1 MQYVFVI
8 EDRKVKEA
16 YELRLEEGFMIR
28 KEEWVGVAAE
38 EIEEKLKTQF
48 ESIYKIREIGNEIVY
63 EVK

>member
-8 EDRKVKEA
+8 ENNQVKDA
-16 YELRLEEGFMIR
+16 YEFRLEEGFMIR

-38 EIEEKLKTQF
+38 EIEEKLKTRF
-48 ESIYKIREIGNEIVY
+48 KSVSKIREIGNEIVY